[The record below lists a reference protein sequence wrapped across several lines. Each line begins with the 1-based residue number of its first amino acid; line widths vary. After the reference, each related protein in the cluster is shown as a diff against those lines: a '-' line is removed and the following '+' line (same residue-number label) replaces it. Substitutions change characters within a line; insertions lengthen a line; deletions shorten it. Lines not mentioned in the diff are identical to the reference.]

1 MTIITGSQF
10 RANQGKYIDM
20 ANRGED
26 VVLSSRKGYV
36 RLTPVQNEDKVIS
49 EHRHNVSMMTFATKI
64 KKEHDSV
71 KTIRC
76 ENLEELHQLLN
87 SL

>member
-20 ANRGED
+20 AHQGED

-36 RLTPVQNEDKVIS
+36 RLTPVQDGDKTVS
-49 EHRHNVSMMTFATKI
+49 EHEHHVSMMAFATKI
-64 KKEHDSV
+64 KKEHAAV
-71 KTIRC
+71 QTIRC
-76 ENLEELHQLLN
+76 ENLDELHQLLN